1 MKSTFAAKTPLI
13 LFSMSKDQFI
23 DSLSLEDFKR
33 LKKYRNENMNINY
46 DDFEKD
52 VRKRVQSKNE
62 KKKIVHKAIDTSF
75 TNRKDLFSK
84 RASLVEK
91 VEKQMLTQSISH
103 KSKVQNIT
111 VS

>member
-1 MKSTFAAKTPLI
+1 
-13 LFSMSKDQFI
+13 MSKDQFI